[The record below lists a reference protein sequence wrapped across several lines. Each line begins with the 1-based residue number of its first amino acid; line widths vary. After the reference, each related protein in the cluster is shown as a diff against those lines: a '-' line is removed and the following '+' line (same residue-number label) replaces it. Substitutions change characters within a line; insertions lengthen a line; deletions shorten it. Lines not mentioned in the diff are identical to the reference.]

1 MLSNDGMQQTAPRG
15 GRAANGGVDAAT
27 ACSLSLASAPLL
39 IPVLD
44 RRNMTR
50 ESTVVAVGVLLLIAC
65 DRFFSIEAIVTDC
78 ATQVPVSGVKATLKL
93 DRGVGEPDRTADTG
107 PDGRLR
113 ILMNEPLSAWATLT
127 LEKAGYRSWTRQFQ
141 GTPSER
147 PVRICLQKLPAREA
161 SVKGER

>member
-1 MLSNDGMQQTAPRG
+1 
-15 GRAANGGVDAAT
+15 
-27 ACSLSLASAPLL
+27 
-39 IPVLD
+39 
-44 RRNMTR
+44 MTC

-65 DRFFSIEAIVTDC
+65 DRFLTIEAIVTDC

-93 DRGVGEPDRTADTG
+93 DRGVGEPDRTGDTG
-107 PDGRLR
+107 FDGRLR
-113 ILMNEPLSAWATLT
+113 ILMNEPSSAWATLT
-127 LEKAGYRSWTRQFQ
+127 LEKASYQSSTKQFQ

>member
-1 MLSNDGMQQTAPRG
+1 MLGRHTATRGDRFYDRKNRRG
-15 GRAANGGVDAAT
+15 GLGNGWCCRDWHGRHR
-27 ACSLSLASAPLL
+27 LR
-39 IPVLD
+39 VL
-44 RRNMTR
+44 
-50 ESTVVAVGVLLLIAC
+50 
-65 DRFFSIEAIVTDC
+65 EAIVTDC